1 MKEKHGADLYDFS
14 QSSDPWSE
22 FYPVLHYLG
31 LKRTFL
37 CLCLCNHWLS
47 ALVSTPLTIKKG
59 GDIQEADIPLA
70 CEVFNLPY
78 LTIFFSQWGVN
89 TSTISSEKQSHQTM
103 NVFISWS
110 LTKPKVCILFPD
122 AKSQDEIS
130 KWSTMCLKGKWRP
143 DNKGAG
149 F

>member
-1 MKEKHGADLYDFS
+1 MGQICMTPLSLQTLDQNFIWYSIIWAWNEPSFVFAFAITDS
-14 QSSDPWSE
+14 QLLSPSLSQ
-22 FYPVLHYLG
+22 
-31 LKRTFL
+31 LKR
-37 CLCLCNHWLS
+37 
-47 ALVSTPLTIKKG
+47 G
-59 GDIQEADIPLA
+59 EDIQEAAIPLA

-89 TSTISSEKQSHQTM
+89 KSTISSEKQSQQTM
-103 NVFISWS
+103 SVFISWS
-110 LTKPKVCILFPD
+110 LTKPKVRILSPD

-130 KWSTMCLKGKWRP
+130 KWSTMCPRGKWRP